1 MASIGHIAVGLAV
14 ARAHDAGRVPPWPS
28 MVFWSGV
35 SLLPDVDVIGFAFGI
50 QYGDPWGHRGAT
62 HSLLFAV
69 AVGTVVGLAAPLFR
83 RPAVRTAVLASL
95 VLASHAVLDT
105 MTDGGLGCALFW
117 PFDLTRYFA
126 PWRPIPVAPIGLA
139 FFSGGGLVALT
150 ELVLFGPA
158 LVFALRPRGLH
169 FTRATLVLLATI
181 WIAAGWAIAS
191 TDPVRQSL
199 IGFFLREDT
208 AYASGFSERAFR
220 DVAVGQSEEAVR
232 RLVGEPV
239 EESWLYLPDG
249 VAAGETAVVAI
260 LPSCFV
266 IRFANGV
273 VVSADD
279 EAMCT
284 RRGIRTGMSRT
295 DVARLGGE
303 PSESCWRYTWSPG
316 NQHHR
321 VRMACFRAAHVRSVL
336 RQWE

>member
-1 MASIGHIAVGLAV
+1 
-14 ARAHDAGRVPPWPS
+14 
-28 MVFWSGV
+28 MVFWSGL
-35 SLLPDVDVIGFAFGI
+35 SLLPDVDVIGFAHGI
-50 QYGDPWGHRGAT
+50 QYGDAWGHRGAT
-62 HSLLFAV
+62 HSFVFSV
-69 AVGTVVGLAAPLFR
+69 AVGIVVGLAAPWFR

-95 VLASHAVLDT
+95 VLASHALLDT

-150 ELVLFGPA
+150 ELALFGPA
-158 LVFALRPRGLH
+158 LVFALRPRGLNLR
-169 FTRATLVLLATI
+169 RATLVLLAAV
-181 WIAAGWAIAS
+181 WIPAVWVIAS
-191 TDPVRQSL
+191 TDPVRQAA
-199 IGFFLREDT
+199 IGFILREDT

-220 DVAVGQSEEAVR
+220 EVEPGQSEEAVR

-239 EESWLYLPDG
+239 QESWLYLPEG
-249 VAAGETAVVAI
+249 VAAGETAVRAI

-284 RRGIRTGMSRT
+284 RRGIRTGMSRA
-295 DVARLGGE
+295 DVARLAGE

-316 NQHHR
+316 RQHHR
-321 VRMACFRAAHVRSVL
+321 VRMACFRGARVGSVL